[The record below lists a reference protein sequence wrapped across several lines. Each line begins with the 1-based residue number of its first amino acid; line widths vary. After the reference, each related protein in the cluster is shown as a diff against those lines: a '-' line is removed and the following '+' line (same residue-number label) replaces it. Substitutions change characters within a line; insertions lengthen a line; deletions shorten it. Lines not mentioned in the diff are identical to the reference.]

1 MTEAEKIVEQLSGN
15 LSNVKN
21 GSLRIWVQ
29 WFGRPMD
36 NWHSLVA
43 CEAEGNTLLLKF
55 NEDETLCVWAP
66 RQAVINDKIF
76 RIKDADRVR
85 WEWFS
90 YGRPKTPS
98 NRYFEDFIKKES
110 EIIATTNVDW
120 YTPNLCPTSGSPAVE
135 IL

>member
-15 LSNVKN
+15 LSNVKS
-21 GSLRIWVQ
+21 GGLRIWGQ

-43 CEAEGNTLLLKF
+43 CEAEGNNLLLKF

-66 RQAVINDKIF
+66 RQAVISDKIF

-85 WEWFS
+85 WEWFC

-120 YTPNLCPTSGSPAVE
+120 YTPNLRPSSGSQAVE